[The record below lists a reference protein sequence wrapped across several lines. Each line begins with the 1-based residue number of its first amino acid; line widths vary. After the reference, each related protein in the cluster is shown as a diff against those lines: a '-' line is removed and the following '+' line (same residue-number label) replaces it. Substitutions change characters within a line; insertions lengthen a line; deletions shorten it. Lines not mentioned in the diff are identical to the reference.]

1 MGKYIARI
9 SVDNEFASERLSE
22 LGGYSMALLDK
33 LPEECA
39 AERVMYRFSFASFIL
54 TARTKAE
61 CESFLRKAW
70 AEVHESEAGIRSVYI
85 SELAEDDDDEINEV
99 VKTIYNNTYGADEY
113 ISLIT
118 ELGSTIPLLAQHN
131 ALDVMRKRN
140 YLIAADGGC
149 GFSTLF
155 ISLGD
160 YLHKK
165 RIYPEEQYDS
175 RTYYIEMTLGEEDK
189 DGCASP
195 DDVLDTLRG
204 DSDSNQYNIIGLDIS
219 YFLDG
224 RKYDQLR
231 TFLRRLEPYQDS
243 YVFAFRIP
251 FLEKKVLD
259 EVAGILSDMMLL
271 KVVQIPPLH
280 DCVLMETVW
289 NIMSDRG
296 FTPDVSIFDLVREK
310 IYREKMDGRFY
321 GFKTAVKIAQEI
333 ILQKSAFVAGLEYK
347 GEEAESDTVSA
358 ADLEGFLDKL
368 KNKATGYDALAELIG
383 MEEIT
388 NRVREIVAQVKVSL
402 KNEKLDRPCIHMRF
416 TGAPGTGKT
425 TVARIIGQILREEG
439 VLRKG
444 GFFEYGARDLV
455 AEYEGQTAVKTA
467 SICRDAYGSVLFI
480 DEAYALDEGKYN
492 GSNFGKEALATLVAE
507 MENHRDDM
515 LVVMAGYTEEMDS
528 LMKVNP
534 GLRSRMPYL
543 LEFKSYTKQQLFEI
557 FMQMVKKHFE
567 YEPELEEQ
575 AKEYFLSL
583 SDGYIEAKEF
593 ANARFSRNLYERTW
607 SKGALRCSLAGK
619 TDIILTR
626 DDFVSASSEKEFSE
640 KIDSVKRLGFGKQ

>member
-1 MGKYIARI
+1 MGNYIARV
-9 SVDNEFASERLSE
+9 SADHEFASQRLSE
-22 LGGYSMALLDK
+22 LSAFSQTVLEN
-33 LPEECA
+33 LPEDCA
-39 AERVMYRFSFASFIL
+39 AERIMYRFSFACYTL
-54 TARTKAE
+54 QAENKAE
-61 CESFLRKAW
+61 CEKLLREAWEKSF
-70 AEVHESEAGIRSVYI
+70 ESTSGISGIFI
-85 SELAEDDDDEINEV
+85 SELTDNEEINELI
-99 VKTIYNNTYGADEY
+99 KTIYNNTYGADEY
-113 ISLIT
+113 IKLIT
-118 ELGSTIPLLAQHN
+118 ELNSTIPLLSEHN
-131 ALDVMRKRN
+131 ALDVLRKRN
-140 YLIAADGGC
+140 YLVAADGGC

-165 RIYPEEQYDS
+165 KIYPEEQYES
-175 RTYYIEMTLGEEDK
+175 RTYYIEMKLGEEDK

-195 DDVLDTLRG
+195 DDVIDTLRG
-204 DSDSNQYNIIGLDIS
+204 DGETNQYNIIGLDIS

-224 RKYDQLR
+224 RKYDELR
-231 TFLRRLEPYQDS
+231 TFLRRLEPYQDG

-259 EVAGILSDMMLL
+259 EIAGILSDMMLL
-271 KVVQIPPLH
+271 KVIQIPPLH

-289 NIMSDRG
+289 NIINDRG
-296 FTPDVSIFDLVREK
+296 FLPDASIFEIVREK

-321 GFKTAVKIAQEI
+321 GFKTAIKIAQEI
-333 ILQKSAFVAGLEYK
+333 ILKKSAYIAEKAYN
-347 GEEAESDTVSA
+347 GEEADTGKVSA
-358 ADLEGFLDKL
+358 EDLDGLLEKQ
-368 KNKATGYDALAELIG
+368 KSKATGYDALAELIG
-383 MEEIT
+383 METIT
-388 NRVREIVAQVKVSL
+388 ERVREIVAQVKVSL

-492 GSNFGKEALATLVAE
+492 GANFGKEALSTLIAE

-515 LVVMAGYTEEMDS
+515 LVVMAGYTDEMES

-557 FMQMVKKHFE
+557 FIQMVKKHFD
-567 YEPELEEQ
+567 YEPELEEK

-583 SDGYIEAKEF
+583 DDGYVESKEF

-619 TDIILTR
+619 TDIVLTR
-626 DDFVSASSEKEFSE
+626 EDFVAASSEKEFSE
-640 KIDSVKRLGFGKQ
+640 RIDSVKRLGFGKE

>member
-1 MGKYIARI
+1 MGKYIARL
-9 SVDNEFASERLSE
+9 SVTYDFAAANMQQ
-22 LGGYSMALLDK
+22 LGDFSKKILDAL
-33 LPEECA
+33 PAECE
-39 AERVMYRFSFASFIL
+39 AERVMYRFTFTSFTL
-54 TARTKAE
+54 TADNKAA
-61 CESFLRKAW
+61 CEGLLRDAW
-70 AEVHESEAGIRSVYI
+70 KSAFGDEGGISRIFV
-85 SELAEDDDDEINEV
+85 SELDDDEVINDII
-99 VKTIYNNTYGADEY
+99 KTVYNNTYGADEY
-113 ISLIT
+113 ISLVT
-118 ELGSTIPLLAQHN
+118 ELNDTIPMLAKHS
-131 ALDVMRKRN
+131 ALDVLRKQN

-149 GFSTLF
+149 GFTTLF

-165 RIYPEEQYDS
+165 KIYPEEQYDS

-515 LVVMAGYTEEMDS
+515 LVVMAGYTEEMES

>member
-1 MGKYIARI
+1 MGKYIARL
-9 SVDNEFASERLSE
+9 SVTYDFAAANMQQ
-22 LGGYSMALLDK
+22 LGDFSKKILEVMPA
-33 LPEECA
+33 ECE
-39 AERVMYRFSFASFIL
+39 AERVMYRFTFTSFTL
-54 TARTKAE
+54 TADNKAA
-61 CESFLRKAW
+61 CEGLLRDAW
-70 AEVHESEAGIRSVYI
+70 KSAFGDEGGISRIFV
-85 SELAEDDDDEINEV
+85 SELDDDEVINDII
-99 VKTIYNNTYGADEY
+99 KTVYNNTYGADEY
-113 ISLIT
+113 ISLVT
-118 ELGSTIPLLAQHN
+118 ELNDTIPMLAKHS
-131 ALDVMRKRN
+131 ALDVLRKQN

-149 GFSTLF
+149 GFTTLF

-165 RIYPEEQYDS
+165 KIYPEEQYDS
-175 RTYYIEMTLGEEDK
+175 RAYYIEMKLGEEDK

-195 DDVLDTLRG
+195 DDVIDTLRG
-204 DSDSNQYNIIGLDIS
+204 DSESNQYNIIGLDIS
-219 YFLDG
+219 YFLDS
-224 RKYDQLR
+224 KKQDELR

-259 EVAGILSDMMLL
+259 ETAGILSDMMLL
-271 KVVQIPPLH
+271 RVVKIPPLH
-280 DCVLMETVW
+280 DSVLMETVW
-289 NIMSDRG
+289 NILSDRG
-296 FTPDVSIFDLVREK
+296 FTPSVEIFETVTDK
-310 IYREKMDGRFY
+310 INREKMDGRFY
-321 GFKTAVKIAQEI
+321 GFKTAAKIAQEL
-333 ILQKSAFVAGLEYK
+333 ILHKSRFAAGKAYN
-347 GEEAESDTVSA
+347 GEEYDDSTVEPD
-358 ADLEGFLDKL
+358 DLKGFLPEK
-368 KNKATGYDALAELIG
+368 KSKATGYEAMAELIG

-388 NRVREIVAQVKVSL
+388 GRVKEIVAQVKVSIT
-402 KNEKLDRPCIHMRF
+402 NEKLDRPCIHMRF

-492 GSNFGKEALATLVAE
+492 GANFGKEALATLVAE

-515 LVVMAGYTEEMDS
+515 LVVMAGYSEEMES

-543 LEFKSYTKQQLFEI
+543 LEFKSYTKEQLFEI
-557 FMQMVKKHFE
+557 FMQMVKKHFD

-575 AKEYFLSL
+575 ARSYFLSL
-583 SDGYIEAKEF
+583 SDGYVESKEF

-607 SKGALRCSLAGK
+607 SKGALRCSLAGRE
-619 TDIILTR
+619 DIVLTKE
-626 DDFVSASSEKEFSE
+626 DFVAASSEKEFSE
-640 KIDSVKRLGFGKQ
+640 KIESNKKLGFGK

>member
-54 TARTKAE
+54 TAPTKAE
-61 CESFLRKAW
+61 CESLLRKAW

-515 LVVMAGYTEEMDS
+515 LVVMAGYTEEMES

-626 DDFVSASSEKEFSE
+626 DDFVSASAEKEFSE